1 MNEKKKGLQ
10 EDIAEIEMLKSESLT
25 ALSLYNHIL
34 HFYLEEGDKGLDYI
48 NKMWNIAIDESNKIK
63 RNNLD

>member
-1 MNEKKKGLQ
+1 MNEKKTSLQ
-10 EDIAEIEMLKSESLT
+10 EDISEIEILKSESLT

-48 NKMWNIAIDESNKIK
+48 NKMWKIAIEESNKLK